1 MANDEPQTS
10 GEDKNN
16 RNGIS
21 FIFLHPKLKK
31 KSQISKQRESSIA
44 YLECYSRR
52 IRKIIMSDFLMRE
65 VNNLNEIG
73 TLLDF

>member
-21 FIFLHPKLKK
+21 FIFLYPKLKK
-31 KSQISKQRESSIA
+31 KITDFQAKRE
-44 YLECYSRR
+44 
-52 IRKIIMSDFLMRE
+52 
-65 VNNLNEIG
+65 
-73 TLLDF
+73 

>member
-31 KSQISKQRESSIA
+31 KITDFQAKRE
-44 YLECYSRR
+44 
-52 IRKIIMSDFLMRE
+52 
-65 VNNLNEIG
+65 
-73 TLLDF
+73 